1 MIATIKYTD
10 CMKDQRIVFGVLA
23 QLKANIIKTD
33 NKPYTIYHNITL
45 YVEDMD
51 EINTIM
57 SILNKN
63 TTYGV
68 VLLNCRKTF
77 KEKIKELFSYEQKN
91 LFNG

>member
-33 NKPYTIYHNITL
+33 NKPYTIYHKITL
-45 YVEDMD
+45 YVEDID
-51 EINTIM
+51 EINTII
-57 SILNKN
+57 SVLNKN

-68 VLLNCRKTF
+68 VLLNCKKLLE
-77 KEKIKELFSYEQKN
+77 KE
-91 LFNG
+91 

>member
-10 CMKDQRIVFGVLA
+10 CMQDQRIVFGVLA

-33 NKPYTIYHNITL
+33 NKQYTIYHNITL

-77 KEKIKELFSYEQKN
+77 KEKIKELFSYERKD